1 MPPGRAGGVVA
12 ALAAAI
18 LFGAVNAA
26 SRFAIE
32 GGLQPPWVSALSY
45 AVGGAALSPAL
56 RHARI
61 APADRPR
68 LAVVVIVGAVV
79 APLLLFDG
87 LARTTAVDA
96 RRSSS
101 TSRWRSRPSS
111 PSPSSGSECA
121 AVGSSSGS
129 SRWRPAPCSCRSP
142 RAPRWAARPCWAS
155 RWWRRPRWVGAS
167 TTSPARPWP
176 RGTIRARALVAW
188 KTLLGGGLVLA
199 ASLLVVGAPG
209 GSPLD
214 WAVAALAGLLGV
226 AVSSVLFYRA
236 LAALGATRTTV
247 LFSANGLGGGLLGW
261 LVLGEPFTWLHAA
274 GAVVILSGAALVAF
288 ARVEG

>member
-68 LAVVVIVGAVV
+68 LTVVVIVGAVV
-79 APLLLFDG
+79 APLLLFYG

-129 SRWRPAPCSCRSP
+129 SR
-142 RAPRWAARPCWAS
+142 
-155 RWWRRPRWVGAS
+155 WRRPRWVGAS

-247 LFSANGLGGGLLGW
+247 LFSANGLVGGLLGW